1 MSFDLAQVGFYV
13 VAFFVILIFV
23 KMIFD
28 KVNDFK
34 TKKFFK
40 EGKDKEEDPFK

>member
-13 VAFFVILIFV
+13 VAFFVVLVFV
-23 KMIFD
+23 KMLMD
-28 KVNDFK
+28 KVNDLK
-34 TKKFFK
+34 MKKFFK